1 MSLDVQSD
9 TINVNQIVKAIFA
22 GPALAQQTD
31 SAAVWG
37 SDDEREGDHL
47 AAMADTVTTGPVL
60 VPHNIDAHFRMRANH
75 ILYSDLE
82 LHRFRGD
89 LLLYDGAINLRNLS
103 ASTDI
108 GSISVNGLYSSI
120 NPDSLQFGLGMKV
133 DRFRLD
139 RLTALVPAIDT
150 LLPAMR
156 DFAGTVNADIA
167 VTTDLERN
175 MDINIPSLRAA
186 IKIEGDSLVLLDPDT
201 FKTVSKWLL
210 FKDKKKNMIDHMAVE
225 VVIENSTIELYPF
238 MFDIDRYRLGV
249 MGHNDMAMN
258 MNYHVS
264 VLKSPIPFKFGI
276 NIKGTPEKMKV
287 RLGGAKFKEN
297 MVGERQMIADN
308 TRVNLVQQI
317 DNVFRR
323 GVSKARLGR
332 LRFQR
337 QGSVPVSLDSLNADL
352 DKDDNLSYAD
362 SLNMIRA
369 GLIENPDTL
378 RFPPAD
384 PASPGK

>member
-1 MSLDVQSD
+1 
-9 TINVNQIVKAIFA
+9 
-22 GPALAQQTD
+22 
-31 SAAVWG
+31 
-37 SDDEREGDHL
+37 
-47 AAMADTVTTGPVL
+47 
-60 VPHNIDAHFRMRANH
+60 
-75 ILYSDLE
+75 
-82 LHRFRGD
+82 
-89 LLLYDGAINLRNLS
+89 
-103 ASTDI
+103 
-108 GSISVNGLYSSI
+108 
-120 NPDSLQFGLGMKV
+120 
-133 DRFRLD
+133 
-139 RLTALVPAIDT
+139 
-150 LLPAMR
+150 
-156 DFAGTVNADIA
+156 
-167 VTTDLERN
+167 
-175 MDINIPSLRAA
+175 
-186 IKIEGDSLVLLDPDT
+186 
-201 FKTVSKWLL
+201 
-210 FKDKKKNMIDHMAVE
+210 MAVE

-297 MVGERQMIADN
+297 MIGERQMIADN

-337 QGSVPVSLDSLNADL
+337 QGSAPVSLDSLNADL